1 MPADATPAA
10 HSVPVR
16 ARGCTGLRLRSLTRL
31 VTRHYDAELSRA
43 GLRLTQ
49 YTLLSYLKSHGPLTH
64 TNLAHALGMDR
75 TTLTRNLRPLVD
87 PGWIAQQKS
96 PTDARATTLSLTDA
110 GREQWERARPL
121 WRAAQ
126 DSLNEQLGHQRVV
139 DLHRLMEEAI
149 GLLSAE
155 NALGVG

>member
-1 MPADATPAA
+1 MADLLT
-10 HSVPVR
+10 SLR

-31 VTRHYDAELSRA
+31 VTRHYDAELSQA

-49 YTLLSYLKSHGPLTH
+49 YTLLSYLRSHGPIAH
-64 TNLAHALGMDR
+64 TALAHALGMDR

-87 PGWIAQQKS
+87 AGWAAQQKS

-110 GREQWERARPL
+110 GREQWERARPR

-126 DSLNEQLGHQRVV
+126 DALNDTLGHTRVAE
-139 DLHRLMEEAI
+139 LHRLMEESIAI
-149 GLLSAE
+149 LSGHGPEA
-155 NALGVG
+155 AG